1 MIAFRTLLWWL
12 LLAAFGALAYELLAP
27 DLGELVVRWHGFT
40 ATTTV
45 AFALVAWALLWFVA
59 WVLWTL
65 LRLPFT
71 AWQRLAQAQS
81 RRRLLNGLIALHEG
95 RHGRAAALLEKAA
108 EDAETAPVARLAA
121 REAALR
127 RGDLIGAA
135 TQQAALAGREPLAAA
150 INSAE
155 ALLAQDA
162 PRAALEALQPWHDRQ
177 ALPPRGL
184 RLRGEA
190 LLAGGRAAEALPMLA
205 TLARENED
213 GAEALAALERDWQ
226 AAALAQSAHADELQ
240 QRWQALPMGL
250 REQPALLRA
259 YAGRAGALGLEC
271 EAAAVL
277 ADAIE
282 ARWDESLLPAYAA
295 LPSARDEAARL
306 ARAQGWLAA
315 HADSAALALAL
326 GRLALRA
333 NQVGQAEETL
343 TRAIAQGAGA
353 EAWEELGHAYTA
365 RDDAARAQLCYANA
379 LRLARGAPALPLAGR
394 SLREQIADEA
404 VSEQRDELGMPRLR
418 S

>member
-1 MIAFRTLLWWL
+1 MSAFRTLLWWL
-12 LLAAFGALAYELLAP
+12 LLAAFGALAYELLAR

-59 WVLWTL
+59 WLAWTV

-95 RHGRAAALLEKAA
+95 RLGRAAALLEKAA
-108 EDAETAPVARLAA
+108 EDDETAPVARLAA

-135 TQQAALAGREPLAAA
+135 TQQAALAEREPLAAA
-150 INSAE
+150 LNSAE
-155 ALLAQDA
+155 ALLAQGT
-162 PRAALEALQPWHDRQ
+162 PRGALEALQPWHDRQ

-190 LLAGGRAAEALPMLA
+190 LRASGRAADALPLLA
-205 TLARENED
+205 VLARENED

-226 AAALAQSAHADELQ
+226 SAVLAQSAHADELQ
-240 QRWQALPMGL
+240 QRWQAVPAPL
-250 REQPALLRA
+250 RAQAALLQA
-259 YAGRAGALGLEC
+259 YAERAGALGLEAQA
-271 EAAAVL
+271 EAAL
-277 ADAIE
+277 GDALE
-282 ARWDESLLPAYAA
+282 ARWDERLLPAYAA
-295 LPSARDEAARL
+295 LPGARDEAARL
-306 ARAQGWLAA
+306 ARAQRWLVA
-315 HADSAALALAL
+315 HPDSAALALAL

-333 NQVGQAEETL
+333 NQTGQAEEAL
-343 TRAIAQGAGA
+343 ARALAQGAGA

-365 RDDAARAQLCYANA
+365 RDEAARAQLCYANA
-379 LRLARGAPALPLAGR
+379 LRLARGVPALPLTGR
-394 SLREQIADEA
+394 SLRDQIADEA
-404 VSEQRDELGMPRLR
+404 VAEQRDELGLPRLR
-418 S
+418 G